1 MQGVL
6 EQNGTTS
13 STRVGM
19 LLCVAT
25 ACVISVAVVVGS
37 IANAAP
43 IDPNVPWLVGG
54 LLSAGFGGKVW
65 QKGKEPNS

>member
-6 EQNGTTS
+6 DSNGSCS
-13 STRVGM
+13 STRVAM

-25 ACVISVAVVVGS
+25 ACVISAPVVVGN
-37 IANAAP
+37 IASASP
-43 IDPNVPWLVGG
+43 IDQNVPWLVGG

-65 QKGKEPNS
+65 QKGKES